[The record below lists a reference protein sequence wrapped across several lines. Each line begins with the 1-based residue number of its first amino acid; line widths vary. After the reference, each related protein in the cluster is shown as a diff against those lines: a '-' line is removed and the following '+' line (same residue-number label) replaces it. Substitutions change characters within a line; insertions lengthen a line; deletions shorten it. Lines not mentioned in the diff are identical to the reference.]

1 MSIGRGMDKKVVVQ
15 IYNEILLYYK
25 RDAFESALMRWINL
39 EPIIQKRVSRKEK
52 DKYCLLTHIYGIW
65 KDGTDGPMCRAAKET
80 QT

>member
-1 MSIGRGMDKKVVVQ
+1 MAHIHKR
-15 IYNEILLYYK
+15 ILLSHQK
-25 RDAFESALMRWINL
+25 NTSESVVMRWINL
-39 EPIIQKRVSRKEK
+39 EPIIQKEVSRKEK